1 MKLNLI
7 LIIAGICITAL
18 SYLIVCFFGVP
29 ITFNWIEFVAVATSY
44 TCTILFLLQ
53 KRISYLYGVI
63 STGFLC
69 ALFISQNLMSLAI
82 FNGAL
87 VLSLVYG
94 YFRWGPDG
102 KPIQV
107 SKTSN
112 KSWAN
117 YILYFVTIFLTFYGL
132 IGGML
137 VDNFLASASA
147 MAQLMLDNKKI
158 ENWFIWII
166 VNIIS
171 IVLFWQQGMYL
182 LMIQFIF
189 FLINAI
195 FALYFWKVEKG
206 V

>member
-1 MKLNLI
+1 MKLNI
-7 LIIAGICITAL
+7 SLIIVGVLITAF
-18 SYLIVCFFGVP
+18 SYFLVWCFGVP
-29 ITFNWIEFVAVATSY
+29 IVLNPIEFIAVATSY

-53 KRISYLYGVI
+53 KRVSYAYGVV
-63 STGFLC
+63 STFFLC
-69 ALFISQNLMSLAI
+69 ILFYTQGLLSLAI

-102 KPIQV
+102 KPIPV
-107 SKTSN
+107 TITSDN
-112 KSWAN
+112 SWAN
-117 YILYFVTIFLTFYGL
+117 YILYFTCIFVIFYYFV
-132 IGGML
+132 GGMIT
-137 VDNFLASASA
+137 DNFLASASA

-158 ENWFIWII
+158 ENWFIWIV

-195 FALYFWKVEKG
+195 FALFYWKRG
-206 V
+206 M